1 MRLLLD
7 THILLWWL
15 AGSAALPKQ
24 ARKLIADPAGEILV
38 SVISLWEIAIK
49 SRKGKLEADLD
60 EILAQMEKEGFR
72 VLPVTARHVSSL
84 NRLDAHHGD
93 PFDRMLTAQA
103 SAEPMRLLTHD
114 KALAQYGESI
124 MLV

>member
-24 ARKLIADPAGEILV
+24 ASKLIADPAGEIFV

-49 SRKGKLEADLD
+49 SGKGKLEADLD
-60 EILAQMEKEGFR
+60 EILTQMEKEGFR
-72 VLPVTARHVSSL
+72 VLPVTVRHIQSL
-84 NRLDAHHGD
+84 AQLDSHHDD
-93 PFDRMLTAQA
+93 PFDRMLVAQA
-103 SAEPMRLLTHD
+103 NAEPMRLLTHD
-114 KALAQYGESI
+114 KTLGNYGESVL
-124 MLV
+124 LV